1 MSLERVCASKMDVE
15 SSGRIK
21 VFTRKQGRRKG
32 GEAQED
38 EEEQHNSNTIATHGE
53 AQEDEEEAVKYQRA
67 DTAHPSQ
74 KQCVITEAMFRQRS
88 GDACKYT

>member
-1 MSLERVCASKMDVE
+1 MDVE

-53 AQEDEEEAVKYQRA
+53 AQED
-67 DTAHPSQ
+67 
-74 KQCVITEAMFRQRS
+74 
-88 GDACKYT
+88 

>member
-1 MSLERVCASKMDVE
+1 VCLRLENGCREQWKN
-15 SSGRIK
+15 
-21 VFTRKQGRRKG
+21 QGIHKEARNRKG

>member
-1 MSLERVCASKMDVE
+1 MDVE

-21 VFTRKQGRRKG
+21 VFTRKQGTGKG
-32 GEAQED
+32 GKLRKMKR
-38 EEEQHNSNTIATHGE
+38 SNKIATHGE